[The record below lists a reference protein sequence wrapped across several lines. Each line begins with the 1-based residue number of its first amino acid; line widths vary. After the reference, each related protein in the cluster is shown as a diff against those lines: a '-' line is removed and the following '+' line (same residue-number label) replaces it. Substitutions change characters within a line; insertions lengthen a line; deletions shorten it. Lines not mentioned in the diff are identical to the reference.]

1 MPNPTDPMSQ
11 FFQIHAESPQPRLIK
26 QAAEIIQKGG
36 VVVYPTDCAYA
47 IACHLG
53 DKKAVDRLKQIRQ
66 LDEKHH
72 LTLVCEDLSQIATY
86 AKVDNE
92 AYRILKSHTPG
103 AYTFILKASKEVPK
117 KLLHPKKKT
126 IGLRV
131 PDNAIAIALLKELGE
146 PMLSSSLILP
156 NEDVPLTDPYDIRQT
171 LEHSLDLIIDG
182 GYCGMEVTSLVSLVD
197 GEVEVLRRG
206 MGNTSAF
213 E

>member
-1 MPNPTDPMSQ
+1 M
-11 FFQIHAESPQPRLIK
+11 
-26 QAAEIIQKGG
+26 
-36 VVVYPTDCAYA
+36 YPTDCAYA
-47 IACHLG
+47 IACHIG
-53 DKKAVDRLKQIRQ
+53 DKKAIDRIKKIRQ
-66 LDEKHH
+66 LDDKHH
-72 LTLVCEDLSQIATY
+72 FTLVCEDLSQIATY

-92 AYRILKSHTPG
+92 AYRTLKSHTPG

-131 PDNAIAIALLKELGE
+131 PDNAIALALLKELGE

-156 NEDVPLTDPYDIRQT
+156 NEDTPLTDPYDIRQT

-197 GEVEVLRRG
+197 GEVEVLRQG
-206 MGNTSAF
+206 MGDTTEFS
-213 E
+213 

>member
-1 MPNPTDPMSQ
+1 
-11 FFQIHAESPQPRLIK
+11 
-26 QAAEIIQKGG
+26 
-36 VVVYPTDCAYA
+36 
-47 IACHLG
+47 
-53 DKKAVDRLKQIRQ
+53 
-66 LDEKHH
+66 
-72 LTLVCEDLSQIATY
+72 VCEDLSQIATY

-131 PDNAIAIALLKELGE
+131 PDNAIALAILKELGE

-156 NEDVPLTDPYDIRQT
+156 NEDTPLTDPYDIRQT

-197 GEVEVLRRG
+197 GEVEVLRQG
-206 MGNTSAF
+206 MGDTTEFS
-213 E
+213 

>member
-1 MPNPTDPMSQ
+1 MSQ
-11 FFQIHAESPQPRLIK
+11 FFQIHTETPQPRLIK
-26 QAAEIIQKGG
+26 QAVEIIQKGG

-53 DKKAVDRLKQIRQ
+53 DKKAVDRIKQIRQ
-66 LDEKHH
+66 LDDKHH
-72 LTLVCEDLSQIATY
+72 LTLVCEDLSQIASY

-131 PDNAIAIALLKELGE
+131 PDNAIALALLKELGE

-156 NEDVPLTDPYDIRQT
+156 NEEFPLTDPYDIRQT

-182 GYCGMEVTSLVSLVD
+182 G
-197 GEVEVLRRG
+197 
-206 MGNTSAF
+206 
-213 E
+213 

>member
-1 MPNPTDPMSQ
+1 
-11 FFQIHAESPQPRLIK
+11 
-26 QAAEIIQKGG
+26 
-36 VVVYPTDCAYA
+36 VVYPTDCAYA

-53 DKKAVDRLKQIRQ
+53 DKKAVDRIKQIRQ

-131 PDNAIAIALLKELGE
+131 PNNIIALAILKELSE

-156 NEDVPLTDPYDIRQT
+156 NEEFPLTDPYDIRQT

-197 GEVEVLRRG
+197 GEVEVLRQG
-206 MGNTSAF
+206 MGDTAEFS
-213 E
+213 

>member
-1 MPNPTDPMSQ
+1 
-11 FFQIHAESPQPRLIK
+11 
-26 QAAEIIQKGG
+26 
-36 VVVYPTDCAYA
+36 VVYPTDCAYA
-47 IACHLG
+47 IGCHIG

-103 AYTFILKASKEVPK
+103 PYTFILKASKEVPK

-131 PDNAIAIALLKELGE
+131 PDNAIALAILKELGE

-156 NEDVPLTDPYDIRQT
+156 NEEFPLSDPYDIRQT

-182 GYCGMEVTSLVSLVD
+182 GYCGMGVTSLVSLVD
-197 GEVEVLRRG
+197 GEVEVLRQG
-206 MGNTSAF
+206 VP
-213 E
+213 

>member
-1 MPNPTDPMSQ
+1 
-11 FFQIHAESPQPRLIK
+11 
-26 QAAEIIQKGG
+26 
-36 VVVYPTDCAYA
+36 VVYPTDCAYA

-53 DKKAVDRLKQIRQ
+53 DKKAVDRIKQIRQ
-66 LDEKHH
+66 LDDKHH

-131 PDNAIAIALLKELGE
+131 PDNAIALALLKELGE

-156 NEDVPLTDPYDIRQT
+156 HEDTPLTDPYDIRKT

-197 GEVEVLRRG
+197 GEVEVLRQG
-206 MGNTSAF
+206 MGDTSAF

>member
-1 MPNPTDPMSQ
+1 M
-11 FFQIHAESPQPRLIK
+11 
-26 QAAEIIQKGG
+26 
-36 VVVYPTDCAYA
+36 VYPTDCAYA
-47 IACHLG
+47 IACHIG
-53 DKKAVDRLKQIRQ
+53 DKKAIDRIKNIRQ
-66 LDEKHH
+66 LDDKHH
-72 LTLVCEDLSQIATY
+72 FTLVCEDLSQIATY

-131 PDNAIAIALLKELGE
+131 PDNAIALAILKELGE

-156 NEDVPLTDPYDIRQT
+156 NEDTPLTDPYDIRQT

-197 GEVEVLRRG
+197 GEVEVLRQG
-206 MGNTSAF
+206 MGDTTEFS
-213 E
+213 

>member
-1 MPNPTDPMSQ
+1 V
-11 FFQIHAESPQPRLIK
+11 I
-26 QAAEIIQKGG
+26 
-36 VVVYPTDCAYA
+36 
-47 IACHLG
+47 
-53 DKKAVDRLKQIRQ
+53 KKAVDRLKQIRQ

-103 AYTFILKASKEVPK
+103 PYTFILKASKEVPK

-131 PDNAIAIALLKELGE
+131 PDNAIALAILKELGE

-156 NEDVPLTDPYDIRQT
+156 NEEFPLTDPYDIRQT

-182 GYCGMEVTSLVSLVD
+182 GYCGMGVTSLVSLVD
-197 GEVEVLRRG
+197 GEVEVLRQG
-206 MGNTSAF
+206 VP
-213 E
+213 

>member
-1 MPNPTDPMSQ
+1 
-11 FFQIHAESPQPRLIK
+11 
-26 QAAEIIQKGG
+26 
-36 VVVYPTDCAYA
+36 VVYPTDCAYA
-47 IACHLG
+47 IGCHIG

-103 AYTFILKASKEVPK
+103 PYTFILKASKEVPK

-131 PDNAIAIALLKELGE
+131 PDNAIALAILKELGE

-156 NEDVPLTDPYDIRQT
+156 NEEFPLSDPYDIRQT

-182 GYCGMEVTSLVSLVD
+182 GYCGIGVTSLVSLVD
-197 GEVEVLRRG
+197 GEVEVLRQG
-206 MGNTSAF
+206 VP
-213 E
+213 

>member
-1 MPNPTDPMSQ
+1 
-11 FFQIHAESPQPRLIK
+11 
-26 QAAEIIQKGG
+26 

-47 IACHLG
+47 IACHIG
-53 DKKAVDRLKQIRQ
+53 DKKAVDRIKQIRQ

-72 LTLVCEDLSQIATY
+72 FTLVCEDLSQIATY

-131 PDNAIAIALLKELGE
+131 PDNVIALAILKELGE

-156 NEDVPLTDPYDIRQT
+156 NEEFPLTDPYDIRQT

-197 GEVEVLRRG
+197 GEVEVLRQG
-206 MGNTSAF
+206 MGDTTEFS
-213 E
+213 

>member
-1 MPNPTDPMSQ
+1 M
-11 FFQIHAESPQPRLIK
+11 
-26 QAAEIIQKGG
+26 
-36 VVVYPTDCAYA
+36 YPTDCAYA

-182 GYCGMEVTSLVSLVD
+182 GYCGMEVTSLVSILD

>member
-1 MPNPTDPMSQ
+1 
-11 FFQIHAESPQPRLIK
+11 
-26 QAAEIIQKGG
+26 
-36 VVVYPTDCAYA
+36 VVYPTDCAYA
-47 IACHLG
+47 IACHIG
-53 DKKAVDRLKQIRQ
+53 DKKAVDRIKQIRQ

-131 PDNAIAIALLKELGE
+131 PDNVIALAILKELGE

-156 NEDVPLTDPYDIRQT
+156 NENFPLTDPYDIRQT

-197 GEVEVLRRG
+197 GEVEVLRQG
-206 MGNTSAF
+206 MGDTTEFS
-213 E
+213 

>member
-1 MPNPTDPMSQ
+1 
-11 FFQIHAESPQPRLIK
+11 
-26 QAAEIIQKGG
+26 
-36 VVVYPTDCAYA
+36 VVYPTDCAYA

-53 DKKAVDRLKQIRQ
+53 DKKAVDRIKQIRQ
-66 LDEKHH
+66 LDDKHH

-131 PDNAIAIALLKELGE
+131 PDNAIALAILKELGE

-156 NEDVPLTDPYDIRQT
+156 NEEFPLTDPYDIRAT

-197 GEVEVLRRG
+197 GEIEILRQG
-206 MGNTSAF
+206 MGDTTDFS
-213 E
+213 

>member
-1 MPNPTDPMSQ
+1 M
-11 FFQIHAESPQPRLIK
+11 
-26 QAAEIIQKGG
+26 
-36 VVVYPTDCAYA
+36 
-47 IACHLG
+47 
-53 DKKAVDRLKQIRQ
+53 
-66 LDEKHH
+66 
-72 LTLVCEDLSQIATY
+72 CEDLSQIATY

-131 PDNAIAIALLKELGE
+131 PNNAIALAILKELGE

-156 NEDVPLTDPYDIRQT
+156 NEEFPLTDPYDIRQT

-197 GEVEVLRRG
+197 GEVEVLRQG
-206 MGNTSAF
+206 MGETTVF
-213 E
+213 I

>member
-1 MPNPTDPMSQ
+1 
-11 FFQIHAESPQPRLIK
+11 
-26 QAAEIIQKGG
+26 
-36 VVVYPTDCAYA
+36 VYPTDCAYA
-47 IACHLG
+47 IACHIG
-53 DKKAVDRLKQIRQ
+53 DKKAIDRIKNIRQ
-66 LDEKHH
+66 LDDKHH
-72 LTLVCEDLSQIATY
+72 FTLVCEDLSQIATY

-131 PDNAIAIALLKELGE
+131 PDNAIALAILKELGE

-156 NEDVPLTDPYDIRQT
+156 NEDTPLTDPYDIRQT

-197 GEVEVLRRG
+197 GEVEVLRQG
-206 MGNTSAF
+206 MGDTTEFS
-213 E
+213 

>member
-1 MPNPTDPMSQ
+1 
-11 FFQIHAESPQPRLIK
+11 
-26 QAAEIIQKGG
+26 
-36 VVVYPTDCAYA
+36 VVYPTDCAYA
-47 IACHLG
+47 IACHIG
-53 DKKAVDRLKQIRQ
+53 DKKAVDRIKQIRQ

-126 IGLRV
+126 IGLRI
-131 PDNAIAIALLKELGE
+131 PDNVIALAILKELGE

-156 NEDVPLTDPYDIRQT
+156 KEEFPLTDPYDIRQT

-197 GEVEVLRRG
+197 GEVEVLRQG
-206 MGNTSAF
+206 MGDTTEFS
-213 E
+213 

>member
-1 MPNPTDPMSQ
+1 M
-11 FFQIHAESPQPRLIK
+11 
-26 QAAEIIQKGG
+26 
-36 VVVYPTDCAYA
+36 YPTDCAYA
-47 IACHLG
+47 IACHIG
-53 DKKAVDRLKQIRQ
+53 DKKAIDRIKNIRQ
-66 LDEKHH
+66 LDDKHH
-72 LTLVCEDLSQIATY
+72 FTLVCEDLSQIATY

-131 PDNAIAIALLKELGE
+131 PDNAIALAILKELGE

-156 NEDVPLTDPYDIRQT
+156 NEDTPLTDPYDIRQT

-197 GEVEVLRRG
+197 GEVEVLRQG
-206 MGNTSAF
+206 MGDTTEFS
-213 E
+213 

>member
-1 MPNPTDPMSQ
+1 M
-11 FFQIHAESPQPRLIK
+11 
-26 QAAEIIQKGG
+26 
-36 VVVYPTDCAYA
+36 YPTDCAYA

-53 DKKAVDRLKQIRQ
+53 DKKAVDRIKQIRQ

-131 PDNAIAIALLKELGE
+131 PNNAIALAILKELGE

-156 NEDVPLTDPYDIRQT
+156 NEEFPLTDPYDIRQT

-197 GEVEVLRRG
+197 GEVEVLRQG
-206 MGNTSAF
+206 MGETTVF
-213 E
+213 I

>member
-1 MPNPTDPMSQ
+1 M
-11 FFQIHAESPQPRLIK
+11 
-26 QAAEIIQKGG
+26 
-36 VVVYPTDCAYA
+36 
-47 IACHLG
+47 
-53 DKKAVDRLKQIRQ
+53 
-66 LDEKHH
+66 
-72 LTLVCEDLSQIATY
+72 
-86 AKVDNE
+86 
-92 AYRILKSHTPG
+92 
-103 AYTFILKASKEVPK
+103 PK

-182 GYCGMEVTSLVSLVD
+182 GYCGMEVTSLVSILD

>member
-1 MPNPTDPMSQ
+1 M
-11 FFQIHAESPQPRLIK
+11 
-26 QAAEIIQKGG
+26 
-36 VVVYPTDCAYA
+36 YPTDCAYA

-53 DKKAVDRLKQIRQ
+53 DKKAVDRIKQIRQ
-66 LDEKHH
+66 LDDKHH
-72 LTLVCEDLSQIATY
+72 LTLVCEDLSQIASY

-131 PDNAIAIALLKELGE
+131 PDNAIALALLKELGE

-156 NEDVPLTDPYDIRQT
+156 NEEFPLTDPYDIRQT

-197 GEVEVLRRG
+197 GEIEVLRQG
-206 MGNTSAF
+206 MGDTSDF
-213 E
+213 T

>member
-1 MPNPTDPMSQ
+1 M
-11 FFQIHAESPQPRLIK
+11 
-26 QAAEIIQKGG
+26 
-36 VVVYPTDCAYA
+36 VYPTDCAYA
-47 IACHLG
+47 IGCHIG

-103 AYTFILKASKEVPK
+103 PYTFILKASKEVPK

-131 PDNAIAIALLKELGE
+131 PDNAIALAILKELGE

-156 NEDVPLTDPYDIRQT
+156 NEEFPLSDPYDIRQT

-182 GYCGMEVTSLVSLVD
+182 GYCGMGVTSLVSLVD
-197 GEVEVLRRG
+197 GEVEVLRQG
-206 MGNTSAF
+206 VP
-213 E
+213 

>member
-1 MPNPTDPMSQ
+1 M
-11 FFQIHAESPQPRLIK
+11 
-26 QAAEIIQKGG
+26 
-36 VVVYPTDCAYA
+36 YPTDCAYA
-47 IACHLG
+47 IACHIG
-53 DKKAVDRLKQIRQ
+53 DKKAVDRIKQIRQ

-86 AKVDNE
+86 AKVDND

-131 PDNAIAIALLKELGE
+131 PNNVIALAILKELGE

-156 NEDVPLTDPYDIRQT
+156 NEEFPLTDPYDIRQT

-197 GEVEVLRRG
+197 GEVEVLRQG
-206 MGNTSAF
+206 MGDTTEFS
-213 E
+213 

>member
-1 MPNPTDPMSQ
+1 M
-11 FFQIHAESPQPRLIK
+11 
-26 QAAEIIQKGG
+26 
-36 VVVYPTDCAYA
+36 VYPTDCAYA
-47 IACHLG
+47 IACHIG
-53 DKKAVDRLKQIRQ
+53 DKKAIDRIKHIRQ
-66 LDEKHH
+66 LDDKHH
-72 LTLVCEDLSQIATY
+72 FTLVCEDLSQIATY

-131 PDNAIAIALLKELGE
+131 PDNAIALAILKELGE

-156 NEDVPLTDPYDIRQT
+156 NEDTPLTDPYDIRQT

-182 GYCGMEVTSLVSLVD
+182 GWT
-197 GEVEVLRRG
+197 
-206 MGNTSAF
+206 AI
-213 E
+213 

>member
-1 MPNPTDPMSQ
+1 MPNPKDPMSQ
-11 FFQIHAESPQPRLIK
+11 FFQIHAQSPQPRLIK

-47 IACHLG
+47 IACHIG
-53 DKKAVDRLKQIRQ
+53 DKKAVERLKQIRQ
-66 LDEKHH
+66 LDDNHH

-156 NEDVPLTDPYDIRQT
+156 NEELPLIDPYDIRQT

-182 GYCGMEVTSLVSLVD
+182 GYCGMEVTSVVSLVD
-197 GEVEVLRRG
+197 GEVEVLRQG
-206 MGNTSAF
+206 MGDTSAF